1 MENIMEWNKYRL
13 ETKVQAMELVTACL
27 MENGINS
34 FEVEDNIPLTQEEKE
49 KMFIDILP
57 ELPEDE
63 RAYFTFYLEK
73 EQDCHSII
81 KELLSDLENIRKM
94 MDVGTLTLE
103 QEVTRD
109 TDWVN
114 NWKKYFKPFEIDD
127 IVIKP
132 TWEPITQAMKGKM
145 IVEMDPGTAF
155 GTGMHETTQLVIR
168 QIKKYK
174 KDNICLLDVGCGS
187 GILSIIGVLLGIE
200 KAVGT
205 DIDENAVIAAIEN
218 VKVNHIEQEKIQY
231 FTGNILTDKNTK
243 DQVGY
248 QCYDMVVANIL
259 ADVIVPLAG
268 VITPHMK
275 KGGIFISSGIIDTK
289 EQEVLAAIQANHE
302 LEVLEVTYQN
312 DWVSI
317 TARKK

>member
-1 MENIMEWNKYRL
+1 MEWNKYRL
-13 ETKVQAMELVTACL
+13 ETTVQAIELVTACL

-57 ELPEDE
+57 ELPQDD
-63 RAYFTFYLEK
+63 RAYFTFYLEQT
-73 EQDCHSII
+73 QDCHSMI
-81 KELLSDLENIRKM
+81 KKLLQDLENIRTFS
-94 MDVGTLTLE
+94 DIGTLALE
-103 QEVTRD
+103 QAVTKD
-109 TDWVN
+109 VDWVN

-132 TWEPITQAMKGKM
+132 TWEPITNSMEGRM

-168 QIKKYK
+168 QMKKYRK
-174 KDNICLLDVGCGS
+174 ENTCLLDIGCGS
-187 GILSIIGVLLGIE
+187 GILSIIGMKLGM
-200 KAVGT
+200 KQGVGT
-205 DIDENAVIAAIEN
+205 DIDENAVEAAKEN
-218 VKVNHIEQEKIQY
+218 AKVNNIDDKTLQY
-231 FTGNILTDKNTK
+231 FAGNILSDKETR
-243 DQVGY
+243 DRIGY
-248 QCYDMVVANIL
+248 ECYDMVVANIL
-259 ADVIVPLAG
+259 ADVIVPLASI
-268 VITPHMK
+268 VTPHMK
-275 KGGIFISSGIIDTK
+275 EGGIFISSGIINTK
-289 EQEVLAAIQANHE
+289 EQEVLNAIKANSS

>member
-1 MENIMEWNKYRL
+1 MEWNKYRL
-13 ETKVQAMELVTACL
+13 ETTVQAIELVTACL

-57 ELPEDE
+57 ELPQDD
-63 RAYFTFYLEK
+63 RAYFTFYLEQT
-73 EQDCHSII
+73 QDCHSMI
-81 KELLSDLENIRKM
+81 KKLLQDLENIRTFS
-94 MDVGTLTLE
+94 DIGTLALE
-103 QEVTRD
+103 QAVTKD
-109 TDWVN
+109 VDWVN

-132 TWEPITQAMKGKM
+132 TWEPITKSMEGRM

-168 QIKKYK
+168 QMKKYRK
-174 KDNICLLDVGCGS
+174 ENTCLLDIGCGS
-187 GILSIIGVLLGIE
+187 GILSIIGMKLGM
-200 KAVGT
+200 KQGVGT
-205 DIDENAVIAAIEN
+205 DIDENAVEAAKEN
-218 VKVNHIEQEKIQY
+218 AKVNNIDDKTLQY
-231 FTGNILTDKNTK
+231 FAGNILSDKETR
-243 DQVGY
+243 DRIGY
-248 QCYDMVVANIL
+248 ECYDMVVANIL
-259 ADVIVPLAG
+259 ADVIVPLASI
-268 VITPHMK
+268 VTPHMK
-275 KGGIFISSGIIDTK
+275 KGGIFISSGIINTK
-289 EQEVLAAIQANHE
+289 EQEVLNAIKANSS